1 MVTPT
6 TAAVAATDAA
16 TATNAAT
23 TIPAAL
29 AIMATCSAAN
39 IRAAAVQVLLRPFLL
54 SQILLLPRQVLLLRL
69 PLLHTSHALPCH
81 NVYPL
86 PSFNPAY
93 GR

>member
-1 MVTPT
+1 MMTAT

-29 AIMATCSAAN
+29 AIMATSSAAN
-39 IRAAAVQVLLRPFLL
+39 ISAAAVQVLLPSFLL
-54 SQILLLPRQVLLLRL
+54 SQILLLPRQVLLYDFHCYIPVTHYLVII
-69 PLLHTSHALPCH
+69 
-81 NVYPL
+81 VYPL

-93 GR
+93 GQ